1 MMSEVFSLDEIV
13 RNVNDH
19 KLTSVVRSVLKKPDI
34 ELVQWHWKPLYG
46 RGGGIQ
52 NSAVY
57 RFEGSCIDPGQTVSE
72 WSVILKI
79 IRYQNNDDVS
89 GSHYWKREFEAYQSG
104 WLNNLPTD
112 ALRAPVCYELEFITG
127 KAVTLWLEDLEGTH
141 QEWNRNDLARA
152 ARHLGEFNGA
162 FLSDEAKPNYPW
174 LSRNWIRR
182 DVEIASNILPDMGK
196 SASDTFLGRVISP
209 ERTAKC
215 QDIYKDCEI
224 FLTAIAKLP
233 KTIQHLDAFSQNLFS
248 TTNNGQHRTIAID
261 WAFVGLEAIGAELV
275 SLFWVTLFFSAME
288 ASDMAD
294 FEHDLFENYLDGLKS
309 VGVQPDRDWVRLG
322 FTASIGLRHFGTMCY
337 ATKDFT
343 EEATVQEFLNNTGSS
358 YDSKVEQLIRVGKYI
373 DSLTEEARQLIDALY

>member
-1 MMSEVFSLDEIV
+1 MSEVFSLDEIV
-13 RNVNDH
+13 RRVNVH
-19 KLTSVVRSVLKKPDI
+19 KLTSIVRSVLKKQDI
-34 ELVQWHWKPLYG
+34 ELLQWHWKSLYG
-46 RGGGIQ
+46 GGGGIQ

-57 RFEGSCIDPGQTVSE
+57 RFEGSCTDPGQTMSQ

-104 WLNNLPTD
+104 WLSNLPTD
-112 ALRAPVCYELEFITG
+112 TLRAPVCYESEIITG

-141 QEWNRNDLARA
+141 QEWNRNNLAIA

-162 FLSDEAKPNYPW
+162 YLAHEAKPNYPW

-182 DVEIASNILPDMGK
+182 DVEIASKILPHVGK

-215 QDIYKDCEI
+215 HDIYKDREI

-233 KTIQHLDAFSQNLFS
+233 KTIQHLDAFSRNLFS
-248 TTNNGQHRTIAID
+248 ITNNGQQSTIAID
-261 WAFVGLEAIGAELV
+261 WAFVGLETIGAELV
-275 SLFWVTLFFSAME
+275 SLFWVTLLFSGIE

-294 FEHDLFENYLDGLKS
+294 YERDLFENYIDGLKS
-309 VGVQPDRDWVRLG
+309 VGLQPDRDLIRLG
-322 FTASIGLRHFGTMCY
+322 FTASLGLRHFGTMCY
-337 ATKDFT
+337 VTKAFT
-343 EEATVQEFLNNTGSS
+343 DETLVQEFVNNAGSS
-358 YDSKVEQLIRVGKYI
+358 YDSKVKQLVSVGKYI
-373 DSLTEEARQLIDALY
+373 DGLTEEARQLINAIY